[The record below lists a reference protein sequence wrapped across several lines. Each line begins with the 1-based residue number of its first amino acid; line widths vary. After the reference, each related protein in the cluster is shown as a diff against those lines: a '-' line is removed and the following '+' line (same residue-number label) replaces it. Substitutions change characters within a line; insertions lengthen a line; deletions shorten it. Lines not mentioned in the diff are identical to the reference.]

1 METRKT
7 FDWDTSKW
15 EKAIKNK
22 NIILGH
28 LPMDELLCQ
37 LAEECGELAQ
47 AALKLRRVIDK
58 RNPTPKTYDECV
70 ENLYEE
76 YADVDMCFNLMRML
90 IDKDGSTFDKVA
102 EIQLG
107 KSTRWAKRLSER
119 QVKM

>member
-1 METRKT
+1 MENNKI
-7 FDWDTSKW
+7 FDWDTEQW
-15 EKAIKNK
+15 ETAIKNK

-28 LPMDELLCQ
+28 LPIDELLCQ

-47 AALKLRRVIDK
+47 AALKLRRAIEK
-58 RNPTPKTYDECV
+58 RNPTPKTYDECI

-76 YADVDMCFNLMRML
+76 YADVDMVFNLIRIL
-90 IDKDGSTFDKVA
+90 IDNDGTSFKKVA
-102 EIQLG
+102 EIQVS